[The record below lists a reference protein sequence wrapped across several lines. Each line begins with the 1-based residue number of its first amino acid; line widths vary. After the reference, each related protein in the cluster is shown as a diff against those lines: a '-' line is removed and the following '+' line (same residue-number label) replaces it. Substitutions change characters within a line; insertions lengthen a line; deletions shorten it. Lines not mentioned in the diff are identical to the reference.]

1 MYQTSIRSTIYAQ
14 ERSYHVTALL
24 VAVFAAVGFSGAALF
39 ALLGRGA
46 SPALQSYAT
55 AAAAGILLA
64 LAFGDLFPESLEM
77 AHGAAVVGFLGGFA
91 ALFLA
96 DTLTHSHSH
105 PSEDEHAHKHSL
117 GSFVLGLSIHNSA
130 DGFVLGVGAKTAA
143 VTAVGALDFG
153 ILVHQM
159 PVGGALAAVL
169 IATQASRRRMVVTAV
184 ALGLVIP
191 LATGVT

>member
-1 MYQTSIRSTIYAQ
+1 MDQPTIRSMIYAQ
-14 ERSYHVTALL
+14 ERSYRVTALL

-96 DTLTHSHSH
+96 ETLTHSHSH
-105 PSEDEHAHKHSL
+105 PSEDEYSHKHSL
-117 GSFVLGLSIHNSA
+117 GSFVLGLTIHNSA
-130 DGFVLGVGAKTAA
+130 DGFVLGIGAKMAA
-143 VTAVGALDFG
+143 ATAVGALDLG
-153 ILVHQM
+153 VLVHQL
-159 PVGGALAAVL
+159 PEGERL
-169 IATQASRRRMVVTAV
+169 QRCWWPRRPLV
-184 ALGLVIP
+184 AGWSAPRWRWVWSSP
-191 LATGVT
+191 WRRP